1 MITWLTEIYSASH
14 VPNFIRIAPVFI
26 KDITKKRFGFFFL
39 DTVYKRRKLDTKREE
54 TVALT

>member
-26 KDITKKRFGFFFL
+26 KDITKNVLVSFFWTQCINEENWTRKEKKRL
-39 DTVYKRRKLDTKREE
+39 H
-54 TVALT
+54 